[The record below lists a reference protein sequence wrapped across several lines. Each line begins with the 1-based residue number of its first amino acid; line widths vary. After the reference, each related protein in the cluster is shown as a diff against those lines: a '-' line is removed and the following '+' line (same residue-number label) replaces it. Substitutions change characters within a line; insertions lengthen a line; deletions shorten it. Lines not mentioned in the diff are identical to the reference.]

1 MLSQLFI
8 KNIAVIESA
17 SIDFENGFNV
27 FTGETGAGKSILIDA
42 INAVLGG
49 RTSRDLVR
57 TGESKAFVSAVFS
70 DISPKVKV
78 VLEELGYD
86 SDDDELLISREISVE
101 GKNICKINARPATVS
116 ALKQLSGALI
126 DVHGQHDSAILQN
139 PELHIGYIDAFGGTE
154 DEISAYHE
162 SYKAMKE
169 TERAIK
175 KISMDDSDKEAR
187 IDLLKYQIGEIETAA
202 VEEGEEDEL
211 LALSKRIKSSENI
224 MELVSGTVAALD
236 GEDGAEG
243 ALDELETVIK
253 NAEELAEYFPD
264 FAGISEKFKS
274 TYYELEEFAN
284 DVKNCADELDFDP
297 QLQNRTEKR
306 LDEIFRLKRK
316 YGGSV
321 EAVFAYYDKAVKELD
336 GIEFSEE
343 RLEKLNK
350 EYAVLKKAAEERA
363 SVLTQKRLAAAQAFE
378 HAVMDELSYLNMPN
392 VRFSVNFEHTDF
404 TESGCDS
411 IEFYIAT
418 NAGEP
423 LKPLAKIASG
433 GELSRIMLS
442 IKNVLADKDEVG
454 TLIFDEV
461 DTGIS
466 GAAAQK
472 VGKKLK
478 QVSKGRQIIC
488 VTHLAQVA
496 AFADNHLLISKATE
510 NGRTFTSV
518 ISLDKEGKIRELARI
533 MGGEI
538 TDSLKNSA
546 KELLEASNG

>member
-57 TGESKAFVSAVFS
+57 TGASKAFVSAVFS
-70 DISPKVKV
+70 DISPKVKNI
-78 VLEELGYD
+78 LEELGYD
-86 SDDDELLISREISVE
+86 SDEDDLLISREISSE

-116 ALKQLSGALI
+116 ALKQLSCALI

-139 PELHIGYIDAFGGTE
+139 PELHIGYIDAYGNT
-154 DEISAYHE
+154 SAELLSYAE

-187 IDLLKYQIGEIETAA
+187 IDLLKYHIGEIESAA
-202 VEEGEEDEL
+202 IEEGEEEEL

-236 GEDGAEG
+236 GDDGSEG
-243 ALDELETVIK
+243 ALEELETVIK
-253 NAEELAEYFPD
+253 NAQQLAEYFPD
-264 FAGISEKFKS
+264 FTGISEKFKS
-274 TYYELEEFAN
+274 SYYELEEFAN

-297 QLQNRTEKR
+297 NLQNRTEKR

-321 EAVFAYYDKAVKELD
+321 EAMFAYYNKAKNELD

-350 EYAVLKKAAEERA
+350 EYAVLKKAAEEKA
-363 SVLTQKRLAAAQAFE
+363 SVLTQKRLDAAKSFE
-378 HAVMDELSYLNMPN
+378 HAVMNELSYLNMPN
-392 VRFSVNFEHTDF
+392 VRFSVNFEHTDYS
-404 TESGCDS
+404 ESGCDN

-466 GAAAQK
+466 GAAAQR

-510 NGRTFTSV
+510 NERTFTSV
-518 ISLDKEGKIRELARI
+518 TSLDKEGRICELARI

-546 KELLEASNG
+546 KELLEASNC

>member
-57 TGESKAFVSAVFS
+57 TGASKAFVSAVFS
-70 DISPKVKV
+70 DISPKVKNI
-78 VLEELGYD
+78 LEELGYD
-86 SDDDELLISREISVE
+86 SDEDDLLISREISSE

-116 ALKQLSGALI
+116 ALKQLSCALI

-139 PELHIGYIDAFGGTE
+139 PELHIGYIDAYGNTSTE
-154 DEISAYHE
+154 LLSYAE

-187 IDLLKYQIGEIETAA
+187 IDLLKYQIGEIESAA
-202 VEEGEEDEL
+202 IEEGEEEEL

-236 GEDGAEG
+236 GDDGSEG
-243 ALDELETVIK
+243 ALEELETVIK
-253 NAEELAEYFPD
+253 NAQQLAEYFPD
-264 FAGISEKFKS
+264 FTGISEKFKS
-274 TYYELEEFAN
+274 SYYELEEFAN

-297 QLQNRTEKR
+297 NLQNRTEKR

-321 EAVFAYYDKAVKELD
+321 EAMFAYYNKAKNELD

-350 EYAVLKKAAEERA
+350 EYAVLKKAAEEKA
-363 SVLTQKRLAAAQAFE
+363 SVLTQKRLDAAKSFE
-378 HAVMDELSYLNMPN
+378 HAVMNELSYLNMPN
-392 VRFSVNFEHTDF
+392 VRFSVNFEHTDYS
-404 TESGCDS
+404 ESGCDN

-510 NGRTFTSV
+510 NERTFTSV
-518 ISLDKEGKIRELARI
+518 TSLDKEGRICELARI

-546 KELLEASNG
+546 KELLEASNC

>member
-139 PELHIGYIDAFGGTE
+139 SELHIGYIDAFGGTE
-154 DEISAYHE
+154 DEISAYRE

-187 IDLLKYQIGEIETAA
+187 IDLLKYQIGEIEAAA

-236 GEDGAEG
+236 GDDGAEG

-264 FAGISEKFKS
+264 FAGVSEKFKS

-321 EAVFAYYDKAVKELD
+321 EAMFAYYDKAVKELD

>member
-57 TGESKAFVSAVFS
+57 TGASKAFVSAVFS
-70 DISPKVKV
+70 DISPKVKNI
-78 VLEELGYD
+78 LEELGYD
-86 SDDDELLISREISVE
+86 SDEDDLLISREISSE

-116 ALKQLSGALI
+116 ALKQLSCALI

-139 PELHIGYIDAFGGTE
+139 PELHIGYIDAYGNT
-154 DEISAYHE
+154 SAELLSYAE

-187 IDLLKYQIGEIETAA
+187 IDLLKYQIGEIESAA
-202 VEEGEEDEL
+202 IEEGEEEEL

-236 GEDGAEG
+236 GDDGSEG
-243 ALDELETVIK
+243 ALEELETVIK
-253 NAEELAEYFPD
+253 NAQQLAEYFPD
-264 FAGISEKFKS
+264 FTGISEKFKS
-274 TYYELEEFAN
+274 SYYELEEFAN

-297 QLQNRTEKR
+297 NLQNRTEKR

-321 EAVFAYYDKAVKELD
+321 EAMFAYYNKAKNELD

-350 EYAVLKKAAEERA
+350 EYAVLKKAAEEKA
-363 SVLTQKRLAAAQAFE
+363 YVLTQKRLDAAKSFE
-378 HAVMDELSYLNMPN
+378 HAVMNELSYLNMPN
-392 VRFSVNFEHTDF
+392 VRFSVNFEHTDYF
-404 TESGCDS
+404 ESGCDN

-496 AFADNHLLISKATE
+496 AFADNHLLISKATDNE
-510 NGRTFTSV
+510 RTFTSV
-518 ISLDKEGKIRELARI
+518 TSLDKEGRICELARI

-546 KELLEASNG
+546 KELLEASNC

>member
-17 SIDFENGFNV
+17 SVDFENGFNV

-70 DISPKVKV
+70 DISPKVKTA
-78 VLEELGYD
+78 LAELGYD
-86 SDDDELLISREISVE
+86 AEDDELMISREISSE
-101 GKNICKINARPATVS
+101 GKNVCKINARPATVS

-126 DVHGQHDSAILQN
+126 DVHGQHDSIILQN
-139 PELHIGYIDAFGGTE
+139 PELHIGYIDAFGDTGAE
-154 DEISAYHE
+154 LLAYRE
-162 SYKAMKE
+162 SYKALKE

-187 IDLLKYQIGEIETAA
+187 IDLLKYQIGEIEAAA
-202 VEEGEEDEL
+202 VEDGEEDEL

-236 GEDGAEG
+236 GDNGGSG

-253 NAEELAEYFPD
+253 NAEELAEYFPA
-264 FAGISEKFKS
+264 FEGVSEKFKS

-284 DVKNCADELDFDP
+284 DVKSCADELDFDP

-321 EAVFAYYDKAVKELD
+321 EAMFAYYDKAVKELD

-350 EYAVLKKAAEERA
+350 EYAVLKKATEEKA
-363 SVLTQKRLAAAQAFE
+363 AALTQKRLSAAEVFE

-392 VRFSVNFEHTDF
+392 VRFGVNFERTDF
-404 TESGCDS
+404 TDSGCDS

-442 IKNVLADKDEVG
+442 IKNVLADKDDVG

-478 QVSKGRQIIC
+478 QASKGRQIIC

-510 NGRTFTSV
+510 KGKTFTSV
-518 ISLDKEGKIRELARI
+518 ISLDEEGKICELARI

-538 TDSLKNSA
+538 TNSLKNSA
-546 KELLEASNG
+546 KELLEASKG

>member
-17 SIDFENGFNV
+17 SVDFENGFNV

-70 DISPKVKV
+70 DISPKVKTA
-78 VLEELGYD
+78 LAELGYD
-86 SDDDELLISREISVE
+86 ADEDELMISREISSE
-101 GKNICKINARPATVS
+101 GKNVCKINARPATVS

-126 DVHGQHDSAILQN
+126 DVHGQHDSIILQN
-139 PELHIGYIDAFGGTE
+139 PELHIGYIDAFGDTGAE
-154 DEISAYHE
+154 LLAYRE
-162 SYKAMKE
+162 SYKALKE

-187 IDLLKYQIGEIETAA
+187 IDLLKYQIGEIEAAA
-202 VEEGEEDEL
+202 VEDGEEDEL

-236 GEDGAEG
+236 GDNGGSG

-253 NAEELAEYFPD
+253 NAEELAEYFPV
-264 FAGISEKFKS
+264 FEGVSEKFKS

-284 DVKNCADELDFDP
+284 DVKSCADELDFDP

-321 EAVFAYYDKAVKELD
+321 EAMFAYYDKAVKELD

-350 EYAVLKKAAEERA
+350 EYAALKKATEEKA
-363 SVLTQKRLAAAQAFE
+363 AALTQKRLSAAEVFE

-392 VRFSVNFEHTDF
+392 VRFGVNFERTDF
-404 TESGCDS
+404 TDSGCDS

-442 IKNVLADKDEVG
+442 IKNVLADKDDVG

-478 QVSKGRQIIC
+478 QASKGRQIIC

-510 NGRTFTSV
+510 KGKTFTSV
-518 ISLDKEGKIRELARI
+518 ISLDEEGKICELARI

-538 TDSLKNSA
+538 TNSLKNSA
-546 KELLEASNG
+546 KELLEASKG

>member
-57 TGESKAFVSAVFS
+57 TGASKAFVSAVFS
-70 DISPKVKV
+70 DISPKVKNI
-78 VLEELGYD
+78 LEELGYD
-86 SDDDELLISREISVE
+86 SNEDDLLISREISSE

-116 ALKQLSGALI
+116 ALKQLSCALI

-139 PELHIGYIDAFGGTE
+139 PELHIGYIDAYGNT
-154 DEISAYHE
+154 SAELLSYAE

-187 IDLLKYQIGEIETAA
+187 IDLLKYQIGEIESAA
-202 VEEGEEDEL
+202 IEEGEEEEL

-236 GEDGAEG
+236 GDDGSEG
-243 ALDELETVIK
+243 ALEELETVIK
-253 NAEELAEYFPD
+253 NAQQLAEYFPD

-274 TYYELEEFAN
+274 SYYELEEFAN

-297 QLQNRTEKR
+297 NLQNRTEKR

-321 EAVFAYYDKAVKELD
+321 EAMFEYYDKAKNELD

-350 EYAVLKKAAEERA
+350 EYAVLKKAAEEKA
-363 SVLTQKRLAAAQAFE
+363 SVLTQKRLDAAKSFE
-378 HAVMDELSYLNMPN
+378 HAVMNELSYLNMPN
-392 VRFSVNFEHTDF
+392 VRFSVNFEHTDYS
-404 TESGCDS
+404 ESGCDN

-510 NGRTFTSV
+510 NERTFTSV
-518 ISLDKEGKIRELARI
+518 TSLDKEGRICELARI

-546 KELLEASNG
+546 KELLEASNC

>member
-57 TGESKAFVSAVFS
+57 TGASKAFVSAVFS
-70 DISPKVKV
+70 DISPKVKNI
-78 VLEELGYD
+78 LEELGYD
-86 SDDDELLISREISVE
+86 SDEDDLLISREISSE
-101 GKNICKINARPATVS
+101 GKNICKINAHPATVS
-116 ALKQLSGALI
+116 ALKQLSCALI

-139 PELHIGYIDAFGGTE
+139 PELHIGYIDAYGNT
-154 DEISAYHE
+154 SAELLSYAE

-187 IDLLKYQIGEIETAA
+187 IDLLKYQIGEIESAA
-202 VEEGEEDEL
+202 IEEGEEEEL

-224 MELVSGTVAALD
+224 MELVSGTIAALD
-236 GEDGAEG
+236 GDDGSEG
-243 ALDELETVIK
+243 ALEELETVIK
-253 NAEELAEYFPD
+253 NAQQLAEYFPG
-264 FAGISEKFKS
+264 FTGISENFKS
-274 TYYELEEFAN
+274 SYYELEDFAN

-297 QLQNRTEKR
+297 NLQNRTEKR

-321 EAVFAYYDKAVKELD
+321 EAMFAYYNKAKNELD

-350 EYAVLKKAAEERA
+350 EYAVLKKAAEEKA
-363 SVLTQKRLAAAQAFE
+363 SVLTQKRLDAAKSFE
-378 HAVMDELSYLNMPN
+378 HAVMNELSYLNMPN
-392 VRFSVNFEHTDF
+392 VRFSVNFEHTDYF
-404 TESGCDS
+404 ESGCDN

-510 NGRTFTSV
+510 NERTFTSV
-518 ISLDKEGKIRELARI
+518 TSLDKEGRICELARI

-546 KELLEASNG
+546 KELLEASNC

>member
-101 GKNICKINARPATVS
+101 GKNICKINARPTTVS

-154 DEISAYHE
+154 DEISAYRE

-187 IDLLKYQIGEIETAA
+187 IDLLKYQIGEIEAAA

-236 GEDGAEG
+236 GDDGAEG

-264 FAGISEKFKS
+264 FAGASEKFKS

-321 EAVFAYYDKAVKELD
+321 EAMFAYYDKAVKELD

>member
-57 TGESKAFVSAVFS
+57 TGASKAFVSAVFS
-70 DISPKVKV
+70 DISPKVKNI
-78 VLEELGYD
+78 LEELGYD
-86 SDDDELLISREISVE
+86 SDEDDLLISREISSE

-116 ALKQLSGALI
+116 ALKQLSCALI

-139 PELHIGYIDAFGGTE
+139 PELHIGYIDAYGNT
-154 DEISAYHE
+154 SAELLSYAE

-187 IDLLKYQIGEIETAA
+187 IDLLKYQIGEIESAA
-202 VEEGEEDEL
+202 IEEGEEEEL

-236 GEDGAEG
+236 GDDGSEG
-243 ALDELETVIK
+243 ALEELETVIK
-253 NAEELAEYFPD
+253 NAQQLAEYFPD
-264 FAGISEKFKS
+264 FTGISEKFKS
-274 TYYELEEFAN
+274 SYYELEEFAN

-297 QLQNRTEKR
+297 NLQNRTEKR

-321 EAVFAYYDKAVKELD
+321 EAMFAYYNKAKNELD

-350 EYAVLKKAAEERA
+350 EYAVLKKAAEEKA
-363 SVLTQKRLAAAQAFE
+363 YVLTQKRLDAAKSFE
-378 HAVMDELSYLNMPN
+378 HAVMNELSYLNMPN
-392 VRFSVNFEHTDF
+392 VRFSVNFEHTDYF
-404 TESGCDS
+404 ESGCDN

-510 NGRTFTSV
+510 NERTFTSV
-518 ISLDKEGKIRELARI
+518 TSLDKEGRICELARI

-546 KELLEASNG
+546 KELLDASNC

>member
-57 TGESKAFVSAVFS
+57 TGENKAFVSAVFS
-70 DISPKVKV
+70 EISQKAKS
-78 VLEELGYD
+78 VLEELGYE
-86 SDDDELLISREISVE
+86 DEGEELMISREISAE
-101 GKNICKINARPATVS
+101 GKNICKINSRPATVS
-116 ALKQLSGALI
+116 VLKQLSGVLI
-126 DVHGQHDSAILQN
+126 DVHGQHDSVILQN
-139 PELHIGYIDAFGGTE
+139 PELHIGYIDAFGNTFSE
-154 DEISAYHE
+154 LSAYSE
-162 SYKAMKE
+162 SYKKMKE
-169 TERAIK
+169 TERAIR

-187 IDLLKYQIGEIETAA
+187 IDLLKYQIGEIEAA
-202 VEEGEEDEL
+202 AIENGEEDEL

-224 MELVSGTVAALD
+224 MELVSETVSALD
-236 GEDGAEG
+236 GGDGGEG

-264 FAGISEKFKS
+264 FEGISEKFKS

-284 DVKNCADELDFDP
+284 DVKSCADELDFDP

-321 EAVFAYYDKAVKELD
+321 ESVLAYYDKAVKELD

-350 EYAVLKKAAEERA
+350 EYSVLKKDTEEKA
-363 SVLTQKRLAAAQAFE
+363 SVLTKKRLSAAKAFE

-392 VRFSVNFEHTDF
+392 VRFSVNFEHADF
-404 TESGCDS
+404 SESGCDS

-423 LKPLAKIASG
+423 LKPLIKIASG

-442 IKNVLADKDEVG
+442 IKNVLADKDNVD

-466 GAAAQK
+466 GSAAQK

-510 NGRTFTSV
+510 NGKTFTSV
-518 ISLDKEGKIRELARI
+518 TSLDKEGRIAELARI

-546 KELLEASNG
+546 KELLEASGG

>member
-57 TGESKAFVSAVFS
+57 TGASKAFVSAVFS
-70 DISPKVKV
+70 DISPKVKNI
-78 VLEELGYD
+78 LEELGYD
-86 SDDDELLISREISVE
+86 SDEDDLLISREISSE

-116 ALKQLSGALI
+116 ALKQLSCALI

-139 PELHIGYIDAFGGTE
+139 PELHIGYIDAYGNT
-154 DEISAYHE
+154 SAELLSYAE

-187 IDLLKYQIGEIETAA
+187 IDLLKYQIGEIESAA
-202 VEEGEEDEL
+202 IEEGEEEEL

-236 GEDGAEG
+236 GDDGSEG
-243 ALDELETVIK
+243 ALEELETVIK
-253 NAEELAEYFPD
+253 NAQQLAEYFPD
-264 FAGISEKFKS
+264 FTEISEKFKS
-274 TYYELEEFAN
+274 SYYELEEFAN

-297 QLQNRTEKR
+297 NLQNRTEKR

-321 EAVFAYYDKAVKELD
+321 EAMFAYYNKAKNELD

-350 EYAVLKKAAEERA
+350 EYAVLKKAAEEKA
-363 SVLTQKRLAAAQAFE
+363 YVLTQKRLDAAKSFE
-378 HAVMDELSYLNMPN
+378 HAVMNELSYLNMPN
-392 VRFSVNFEHTDF
+392 VRFSVNFEHTDYF
-404 TESGCDS
+404 ESGCDN

-510 NGRTFTSV
+510 NERTFTSV
-518 ISLDKEGKIRELARI
+518 TSLDKEGRICELARI

-546 KELLEASNG
+546 KELLEASNC

>member
-154 DEISAYHE
+154 DEISSYRE

-187 IDLLKYQIGEIETAA
+187 IDLLKYQIGEIEAAA

-264 FAGISEKFKS
+264 FAGVSEKFKS
-274 TYYELEEFAN
+274 TYYELEEFSN

-321 EAVFAYYDKAVKELD
+321 EAMFAYYDKAVKELD

-378 HAVMDELSYLNMPN
+378 HAVMEELSYLNMPN

>member
-70 DISPKVKV
+70 DVSPKVKS

-86 SDDDELLISREISVE
+86 ADDDELMISREISAE
-101 GKNICKINARPATVS
+101 GKNTCKINARPATVS
-116 ALKQLSGALI
+116 ALKQLSGVLI
-126 DVHGQHDSAILQN
+126 DVHGQHDSVILQN
-139 PELHIGYIDAFGGTE
+139 PELHIGYIDAFGDTAAE
-154 DEISAYHE
+154 LSAYRE
-162 SYKAMKE
+162 SYKAMRE

-187 IDLLKYQIGEIETAA
+187 IDLLKYQIGEIEAAA

-224 MELVSGTVAALD
+224 MELVSDTVAALD
-236 GEDGAEG
+236 GDDGSEG

-264 FAGISEKFKS
+264 FAGVSEKFKS

-321 EAVFAYYDKAVKELD
+321 EAMFAYYDKAVKELD

-350 EYAVLKKAAEERA
+350 EYAVLKKATEEKA
-363 SVLTQKRLAAAQAFE
+363 AVLTQKRLAAAQTFE

-392 VRFSVNFEHTDF
+392 VRFSVNFEHADF
-404 TESGCDS
+404 SESGCDS

-472 VGKKLK
+472 VGRKLK

-518 ISLDKEGKIRELARI
+518 ISLDKDGKICELARI
-533 MGGEI
+533 MGGEL

>member
-57 TGESKAFVSAVFS
+57 TGASKAFVSAVFS
-70 DISPKVKV
+70 DISPKVKNI
-78 VLEELGYD
+78 LEELGYD
-86 SDDDELLISREISVE
+86 SDEDDLLISREISSE

-116 ALKQLSGALI
+116 ALKQLSCALI

-139 PELHIGYIDAFGGTE
+139 PELHIGYIDAYGNT
-154 DEISAYHE
+154 SAELLSYAE

-187 IDLLKYQIGEIETAA
+187 IDLLKYQIGEIESAA
-202 VEEGEEDEL
+202 IEEGEEEEL

-224 MELVSGTVAALD
+224 MELVSDTVAALD
-236 GEDGAEG
+236 GDDGSEG
-243 ALDELETVIK
+243 ALEELETVIK
-253 NAEELAEYFPD
+253 NAQQLAEYFPG
-264 FAGISEKFKS
+264 FTGISEKFKS
-274 TYYELEEFAN
+274 SYYELEEFAN

-297 QLQNRTEKR
+297 NLQNRTEKR

-321 EAVFAYYDKAVKELD
+321 EAMFAYYNKAKNELD

-350 EYAVLKKAAEERA
+350 EYAVLKKAAEEKA
-363 SVLTQKRLAAAQAFE
+363 SVLTQKRLDAAKSFE
-378 HAVMDELSYLNMPN
+378 HAVMNELSYLNMPN
-392 VRFSVNFEHTDF
+392 VRFSVNFEHTDYS
-404 TESGCDS
+404 ESGCDN

-510 NGRTFTSV
+510 NERTFTSV
-518 ISLDKEGKIRELARI
+518 TSLDKEGRICELARI

-546 KELLEASNG
+546 KELLEASNC

>member
-57 TGESKAFVSAVFS
+57 TGASKAFVSAVFS
-70 DISPKVKV
+70 DISPKVKNI
-78 VLEELGYD
+78 LEELGYD
-86 SDDDELLISREISVE
+86 SDEDDLLISREISSE

-116 ALKQLSGALI
+116 ALKQLSCALI

-139 PELHIGYIDAFGGTE
+139 PELHIGYIDAYGNT
-154 DEISAYHE
+154 SAELLSYAE
-162 SYKAMKE
+162 SYKAMKD

-187 IDLLKYQIGEIETAA
+187 IDLLKYQIGEIESAA
-202 VEEGEEDEL
+202 IEEGEEEEL

-236 GEDGAEG
+236 GDDGSEG
-243 ALDELETVIK
+243 ALEELETVIK
-253 NAEELAEYFPD
+253 NAQQLAEYFPD
-264 FAGISEKFKS
+264 FTGISEKFKS
-274 TYYELEEFAN
+274 SYYELEEFAN

-297 QLQNRTEKR
+297 NLQNRTEKH

-321 EAVFAYYDKAVKELD
+321 EAMFAYYNKAKNELD

-350 EYAVLKKAAEERA
+350 EYAVLKKAAEEKA
-363 SVLTQKRLAAAQAFE
+363 YVLTQKRLDAAKSFE
-378 HAVMDELSYLNMPN
+378 HAVMNELSYLNMPN
-392 VRFSVNFEHTDF
+392 VRFSVNFEHTDYF
-404 TESGCDS
+404 ESGCDN

-496 AFADNHLLISKATE
+496 AFADNHLLISKATDNE
-510 NGRTFTSV
+510 RTFTSV
-518 ISLDKEGKIRELARI
+518 TSLDKEGRICELARI

-546 KELLEASNG
+546 KELLEASNC

>member
-57 TGESKAFVSAVFS
+57 TGASKAFVSAVFS
-70 DISPKVKV
+70 DISPKVKNI
-78 VLEELGYD
+78 LEELGYD
-86 SDDDELLISREISVE
+86 SDEDDLLISREISSE

-116 ALKQLSGALI
+116 ALKQLSCALI

-139 PELHIGYIDAFGGTE
+139 PELHIGYIDAYGNT
-154 DEISAYHE
+154 SAELLSYAE

-187 IDLLKYQIGEIETAA
+187 IDLLKYQIGEIESAA
-202 VEEGEEDEL
+202 IEEGEEEEL

-224 MELVSGTVAALD
+224 MELVSGTIAALD
-236 GEDGAEG
+236 GDDGSEG
-243 ALDELETVIK
+243 ALEELETVIK
-253 NAEELAEYFPD
+253 NAQQLAEYFPD
-264 FAGISEKFKS
+264 FTGISEKFKS
-274 TYYELEEFAN
+274 SYYELEEFAN

-297 QLQNRTEKR
+297 NLQNRTEKR

-321 EAVFAYYDKAVKELD
+321 EAMFAYYNKAKNELD

-350 EYAVLKKAAEERA
+350 EYAVLKKAAEEKA
-363 SVLTQKRLAAAQAFE
+363 YVLTQKRLDAAKSFE
-378 HAVMDELSYLNMPN
+378 HAVMNELSYLNMPN
-392 VRFSVNFEHTDF
+392 VRFSVNFEHTDYF
-404 TESGCDS
+404 ESGCDN

-510 NGRTFTSV
+510 NERTFTSV
-518 ISLDKEGKIRELARI
+518 TSLDKEGRICELARI

-546 KELLEASNG
+546 KELLEASNC

>member
-17 SIDFENGFNV
+17 SVDFENGFNV

-70 DISPKVKV
+70 DISPKVKTA
-78 VLEELGYD
+78 LAELGYD
-86 SDDDELLISREISVE
+86 ADEDELMISREISSE
-101 GKNICKINARPATVS
+101 GKNVCKINARPATVS

-126 DVHGQHDSAILQN
+126 DVHGQHDSIILQN
-139 PELHIGYIDAFGGTE
+139 PELHIGYIDAFGDTGAE
-154 DEISAYHE
+154 LLAYRE
-162 SYKAMKE
+162 SYKALKE

-187 IDLLKYQIGEIETAA
+187 IDLLKYQIGEIEAAA
-202 VEEGEEDEL
+202 VEDCEEDEL

-236 GEDGAEG
+236 GDNGGSG

-253 NAEELAEYFPD
+253 NAEELAEYFPV
-264 FAGISEKFKS
+264 FEGVSEKFKS

-284 DVKNCADELDFDP
+284 DVKSCADELDFDP

-321 EAVFAYYDKAVKELD
+321 EAMFAYYDKAVKELD

-350 EYAVLKKAAEERA
+350 EYAALKKATEEKA
-363 SVLTQKRLAAAQAFE
+363 AALTQKRLSAAEVFE

-392 VRFSVNFEHTDF
+392 VRFGVNFERTDF
-404 TESGCDS
+404 TDSGCDS

-442 IKNVLADKDEVG
+442 IKNVLADKDDVG

-478 QVSKGRQIIC
+478 QASKGRQIIC

-510 NGRTFTSV
+510 KGKTFTSV
-518 ISLDKEGKIRELARI
+518 ISLDEEGKICELARI

-538 TDSLKNSA
+538 TNSLKNSA
-546 KELLEASNG
+546 KELLEASKG

>member
-57 TGESKAFVSAVFS
+57 TGASKAFVSAVFS
-70 DISPKVKV
+70 DISPKVKNI
-78 VLEELGYD
+78 LEELGYD
-86 SDDDELLISREISVE
+86 SDEDDLLISREISSE

-116 ALKQLSGALI
+116 ALKQLSCALI

-139 PELHIGYIDAFGGTE
+139 PELHIGYIDAYGNT
-154 DEISAYHE
+154 SAELLSYAE

-187 IDLLKYQIGEIETAA
+187 IDLLKYQIGEIESAA
-202 VEEGEEDEL
+202 IEEGEEEEL

-236 GEDGAEG
+236 GDDGSEG
-243 ALDELETVIK
+243 ALEELETVII
-253 NAEELAEYFPD
+253 NAQQLAEYFPD

-274 TYYELEEFAN
+274 SYYELEEFAN

-297 QLQNRTEKR
+297 NLQNRTEKR

-321 EAVFAYYDKAVKELD
+321 EAMFAYYNKAKNELD

-350 EYAVLKKAAEERA
+350 EYAVLKKAVEEKA
-363 SVLTQKRLAAAQAFE
+363 SVLTQKRLDAAKSFE
-378 HAVMDELSYLNMPN
+378 HAVMNELSYLNMPN
-392 VRFSVNFEHTDF
+392 VRFSVNFEHTDYF
-404 TESGCDS
+404 ESGCDN

-510 NGRTFTSV
+510 NERTFTSV
-518 ISLDKEGKIRELARI
+518 TSLDKEGRICELARI

-546 KELLEASNG
+546 KELLEASNC

>member
-154 DEISAYHE
+154 DEISAYRE

-169 TERAIK
+169 TEWAIK

-187 IDLLKYQIGEIETAA
+187 IDLLKYQIGEIEAAA

-236 GEDGAEG
+236 GDDGAEG

>member
-57 TGESKAFVSAVFS
+57 TGASKAFVSAVFS
-70 DISPKVKV
+70 DISPKVKNI
-78 VLEELGYD
+78 LEELGYD
-86 SDDDELLISREISVE
+86 SDEDDLLISREISSE

-116 ALKQLSGALI
+116 ALKQLSCALI

-139 PELHIGYIDAFGGTE
+139 PELHIGYIDAYGNT
-154 DEISAYHE
+154 SAELLSYAE

-187 IDLLKYQIGEIETAA
+187 IDLLKYQIGEIESAA
-202 VEEGEEDEL
+202 IEEGEEEEL

-236 GEDGAEG
+236 GDDGSEG
-243 ALDELETVIK
+243 ALEELETVIK
-253 NAEELAEYFPD
+253 NAQQLAEYFPD
-264 FAGISEKFKS
+264 FTGISEKFKS
-274 TYYELEEFAN
+274 SYYELEEFAN

-297 QLQNRTEKR
+297 NFQNRTEKR

-321 EAVFAYYDKAVKELD
+321 EAMFAYYNKAKNELD

-350 EYAVLKKAAEERA
+350 EYAVLKKAAEEKA
-363 SVLTQKRLAAAQAFE
+363 YVLTQKRLDAAKSFE
-378 HAVMDELSYLNMPN
+378 HAVMNELSYLNMPN
-392 VRFSVNFEHTDF
+392 VRFSVNFEHTDYF
-404 TESGCDS
+404 ESGCDN

-510 NGRTFTSV
+510 NERTFTSV
-518 ISLDKEGKIRELARI
+518 TSLDKEGRICELARI

-546 KELLEASNG
+546 KELLEASNC

>member
-57 TGESKAFVSAVFS
+57 TGENKAFVSAVFS
-70 DISPKVKV
+70 DISPKIKDT
-78 VLEELGYD
+78 LDSLGYD
-86 SDDDELLISREISVE
+86 ADDDELLISREISAE
-101 GKNICKINARPATVS
+101 GKNICKINSRPATVS
-116 ALKQLSGALI
+116 ALKQLSGVLI
-126 DVHGQHDSAILQN
+126 DIHGQHDSAVLQN
-139 PELHIGYIDAFGGTE
+139 PDLHIGYIDAFGNTQSE
-154 DEISAYHE
+154 LSVYYD

-175 KISMDDSDKEAR
+175 KISSDDSDKEAR
-187 IDLLKYQIGEIETAA
+187 IDLLKYQIGEIEAA
-202 VEEGEEDEL
+202 AIEEGEEDEL

-224 MELVSGTVAALD
+224 IDLVSETVAALD
-236 GEDGAEG
+236 GEDGSEG
-243 ALDELETVIK
+243 ALDEIETVIK
-253 NAEELAEYFPD
+253 NADRLAEYFPE
-264 FAGISEKFKS
+264 FSGMSEKFKS
-274 TYYELEEFAN
+274 AYYELEEFKN
-284 DVKNCADELDFDP
+284 DVTNCADELDFDP

-321 EAVFAYYDKAVKELD
+321 EAMFKYYDKAVKELN

-343 RLEKLNK
+343 RLEKLNR
-350 EYAVLKKAAEERA
+350 EYAVLKKDTEAKAN
-363 SVLTQKRLAAAQAFE
+363 VLTSKRLDAAKSFE
-378 HAVMDELSYLNMPN
+378 HEVMNELAYLNMPN
-392 VRFSVNFEHTDF
+392 VRFSVNFEHADYSS
-404 TESGCDS
+404 SGKDC

-423 LKPLAKIASG
+423 LKPLTKIASG

-442 IKNVLADKDEVG
+442 IKNVLADKDDID

-466 GAAAQK
+466 GSAAQK

-510 NGRTFTSV
+510 NEKTFTSV
-518 ISLDKEGKIRELARI
+518 KSLDEEGRICELARI
-533 MGGEI
+533 MGGEL

-546 KELLEASNG
+546 KELLEASKC

>member
-17 SIDFENGFNV
+17 SVDFENGFNV

-70 DISPKVKV
+70 DISPKVKTT
-78 VLEELGYD
+78 LAELGYD
-86 SDDDELLISREISVE
+86 ADEDELMISREISSE
-101 GKNICKINARPATVS
+101 GKNVCKINARPATVS

-126 DVHGQHDSAILQN
+126 DVHGQHDSIILQN
-139 PELHIGYIDAFGGTE
+139 PELHIGYIDAFGDTGA
-154 DEISAYHE
+154 EILAYRE
-162 SYKAMKE
+162 SYKALKE

-187 IDLLKYQIGEIETAA
+187 IDLLKYQIGEIEAAA
-202 VEEGEEDEL
+202 VEDGEEDEL

-236 GEDGAEG
+236 GDNGSSG

-253 NAEELAEYFPD
+253 NAEELAEYFPS
-264 FAGISEKFKS
+264 FEGVSEKFKS

-284 DVKNCADELDFDP
+284 DVKSCADELEFDP

-321 EAVFAYYDKAVKELD
+321 EAMFAYYDKAVKELD

-350 EYAVLKKAAEERA
+350 EYAVLKKATEKKAA
-363 SVLTQKRLAAAQAFE
+363 ALTQKRLSASEVFE

-392 VRFSVNFEHTDF
+392 VRFSVNFERTDF
-404 TESGCDS
+404 TDSGCDS

-442 IKNVLADKDEVG
+442 IKNVLADKDDVG

-478 QVSKGRQIIC
+478 QASKGRQIIC

-510 NGRTFTSV
+510 NGKTFTSV
-518 ISLDKEGKIRELARI
+518 ISLDEEGKICELARI

-538 TDSLKNSA
+538 TNSLKNSA
-546 KELLEASNG
+546 KELLEASKG

>member
-70 DISPKVKV
+70 DVSPKVKS

-86 SDDDELLISREISVE
+86 ADDDELMISREISAE
-101 GKNICKINARPATVS
+101 GKNVCKINARPATVS

-126 DVHGQHDSAILQN
+126 DVHGQHDSVILQN
-139 PELHIGYIDAFGGTE
+139 PELHIGYIDAFGDTAAE
-154 DEISAYHE
+154 LSAYRE
-162 SYKAMKE
+162 SYKAMRE

-187 IDLLKYQIGEIETAA
+187 IDLLKYQIGEIEAAA
-202 VEEGEEDEL
+202 VEDGEEDEL

-236 GEDGAEG
+236 GDDGSEG

-264 FAGISEKFKS
+264 FAGVLEKFKS

-321 EAVFAYYDKAVKELD
+321 EAMFAYYDKAVKELD

-350 EYAVLKKAAEERA
+350 EYAVLKKATEEKA
-363 SVLTQKRLAAAQAFE
+363 SVLTQKRLAAAQTFE

-392 VRFSVNFEHTDF
+392 VRFSVNFEHADF
-404 TESGCDS
+404 SESGCDS

-472 VGKKLK
+472 VGRKLK

-518 ISLDKEGKIRELARI
+518 ISLDKEGKICELARI
-533 MGGEI
+533 MGGEL

>member
-57 TGESKAFVSAVFS
+57 TGASKAFVSAVFS
-70 DISPKVKV
+70 DISPKVKNI
-78 VLEELGYD
+78 LEELGYD
-86 SDDDELLISREISVE
+86 SDEDDLLISREISSE

-116 ALKQLSGALI
+116 ALKQLSCALI

-139 PELHIGYIDAFGGTE
+139 PELHIGYIDAYGNT
-154 DEISAYHE
+154 SAELLSYAE

-187 IDLLKYQIGEIETAA
+187 IDLLKYQIGEIESAA
-202 VEEGEEDEL
+202 IEEGEEEEL

-224 MELVSGTVAALD
+224 MELVSDTVAALD
-236 GEDGAEG
+236 GDDGSEG
-243 ALDELETVIK
+243 ALEELETVIK
-253 NAEELAEYFPD
+253 NAQQLAEYFPD
-264 FAGISEKFKS
+264 FTGISEKFKS
-274 TYYELEEFAN
+274 SYYELEEFAN

-297 QLQNRTEKR
+297 NLQNRTEKR

-321 EAVFAYYDKAVKELD
+321 EAMFAYYNKAKNELD

-350 EYAVLKKAAEERA
+350 EYAVLKKAAEEKA
-363 SVLTQKRLAAAQAFE
+363 YVLTQKRLDAAKSFE
-378 HAVMDELSYLNMPN
+378 HAVMNELSYLNMPN
-392 VRFSVNFEHTDF
+392 VRFSVNFEHTDYS
-404 TESGCDS
+404 ESGCDN

-510 NGRTFTSV
+510 NERTFTSV
-518 ISLDKEGKIRELARI
+518 TSLDKEGRICELARI

-546 KELLEASNG
+546 KELLEASNC

>member
-57 TGESKAFVSAVFS
+57 TGASKAFVSAVFS
-70 DISPKVKV
+70 DISPKVKNI
-78 VLEELGYD
+78 LEELGYD
-86 SDDDELLISREISVE
+86 SDEDDLLISREISSE

-116 ALKQLSGALI
+116 ALKQLSCALI

-139 PELHIGYIDAFGGTE
+139 PELHIGYIDAYGNT
-154 DEISAYHE
+154 SAELLSYAE

-187 IDLLKYQIGEIETAA
+187 IDLLKYQIGEIESAA
-202 VEEGEEDEL
+202 IEEGEEEEL

-236 GEDGAEG
+236 GDDGSEG
-243 ALDELETVIK
+243 ALEELETVIK
-253 NAEELAEYFPD
+253 NAQQLAEYFPD
-264 FAGISEKFKS
+264 FTGISEKFKS
-274 TYYELEEFAN
+274 SYYELEEFAN

-297 QLQNRTEKR
+297 NLQNRTEKR

-321 EAVFAYYDKAVKELD
+321 EAMFAYYNKAKNELD

-350 EYAVLKKAAEERA
+350 EYAVLKKAAEEKA
-363 SVLTQKRLAAAQAFE
+363 YVLTQKRLDAAKSFE
-378 HAVMDELSYLNMPN
+378 HAVMNELSYLNMPN
-392 VRFSVNFEHTDF
+392 VRFSVNFEHTDYF
-404 TESGCDS
+404 ESGCDN

-510 NGRTFTSV
+510 NERTFTSV
-518 ISLDKEGKIRELARI
+518 TSLDKEGRICELARI

-546 KELLEASNG
+546 KELLEASNC

>member
-57 TGESKAFVSAVFS
+57 TGENKAFVSAVFS
-70 DISPKVKV
+70 EISQKAKA
-78 VLEELGYD
+78 VLEELGYE
-86 SDDDELLISREISVE
+86 DEGEELMISREISAE
-101 GKNICKINARPATVS
+101 GKNICKINSRPATVS
-116 ALKQLSGALI
+116 VLKQLSGVLI
-126 DVHGQHDSAILQN
+126 DVHGQHDSVILQN
-139 PELHIGYIDAFGGTE
+139 PELHIGYIDAFGNTFSE
-154 DEISAYHE
+154 LSAYSE
-162 SYKAMKE
+162 SYKKMKE
-169 TERAIK
+169 TERAIR

-187 IDLLKYQIGEIETAA
+187 IDLLKYQIGEIEVAA
-202 VEEGEEDEL
+202 IESGEEDEL

-224 MELVSGTVAALD
+224 MELVSETVSALD
-236 GEDGAEG
+236 GGDGSEG

-264 FAGISEKFKS
+264 FEGISEKFKS

-284 DVKNCADELDFDP
+284 DVKSCADELDFDP

-321 EAVFAYYDKAVKELD
+321 ESVLAYYDKAVKELD

-350 EYAVLKKAAEERA
+350 EYSVVKKDTEEKA
-363 SVLTQKRLAAAQAFE
+363 SVLTKKRLSAAKAFE

-392 VRFSVNFEHTDF
+392 ARFSVNFEHADF
-404 TESGCDS
+404 SESGCDS

-423 LKPLAKIASG
+423 LKPLIKIASG

-442 IKNVLADKDEVG
+442 IKNVLADKDNVD

-466 GAAAQK
+466 GSAAQK

-510 NGRTFTSV
+510 NGKTFTSV
-518 ISLDKEGKIRELARI
+518 TSLDKEGRIAELARI

-546 KELLEASNG
+546 KELLEASGG

>member
-57 TGESKAFVSAVFS
+57 TGASKAFVSAVFS
-70 DISPKVKV
+70 DISPKVKNI
-78 VLEELGYD
+78 LEELGYD
-86 SDDDELLISREISVE
+86 SDEDDLLVSREISSE

-116 ALKQLSGALI
+116 ALKQLSCALI

-139 PELHIGYIDAFGGTE
+139 PELHIGYIDAYGNTSSE
-154 DEISAYHE
+154 LLSYAE
-162 SYKAMKE
+162 SYKAIKE

-187 IDLLKYQIGEIETAA
+187 IDLLKYQIGEIESAA
-202 VEEGEEDEL
+202 IEEGEEEEL

-236 GEDGAEG
+236 GDDGSEG
-243 ALDELETVIK
+243 ALEELETVIK
-253 NAEELAEYFPD
+253 NAQQLAEYFPD

-274 TYYELEEFAN
+274 SYYELEEFAN

-297 QLQNRTEKR
+297 NLQNRTEKR

-321 EAVFAYYDKAVKELD
+321 EAMFEYYDKAKNELD

-350 EYAVLKKAAEERA
+350 EYAVLKKAAEEKA
-363 SVLTQKRLAAAQAFE
+363 SVLTQKRLDAAKSFE
-378 HAVMDELSYLNMPN
+378 HAVMNELSYLNMPN
-392 VRFSVNFEHTDF
+392 VRFSVNFEHTDYS
-404 TESGCDS
+404 ESGCDN

-510 NGRTFTSV
+510 NERTFTSV
-518 ISLDKEGKIRELARI
+518 TSLDKEGRICELARI

-546 KELLEASNG
+546 KELLEASNC

>member
-264 FAGISEKFKS
+264 FAGVSEKFKS